1 MLKKK
6 EFFENP
12 LEDLFTRKHLTSTI
26 WHEIK
31 MNGSIKYIFNDLNPK
46 TSNLII
52 LKEAIIK
59 KKRIFRRT
67 NSTYIHYSFILLNIF
82 LTTSL

>member
-1 MLKKK
+1 ML
-6 EFFENP
+6 
-12 LEDLFTRKHLTSTI
+12 RKTKMKAHGKVDRQNEVSRIAGRGADPVRKAHLCFGI
-26 WHEIK
+26 
-31 MNGSIKYIFNDLNPK
+31 NPK

-67 NSTYIHYSFILLNIF
+67 NSACIHYSFILLNIF

>member
-1 MLKKK
+1 MLKKRILCK
-6 EFFENP
+6 PPWRPVYSEEP
-12 LEDLFTRKHLTSTI
+12 HKHYLAQNKI
-26 WHEIK
+26 
-31 MNGSIKYIFNDLNPK
+31 NGSIKYIFNDLNPK

-67 NSTYIHYSFILLNIF
+67 NSACIHYSFILLNIF